1 MPVSDEELQAAADA
15 VVSVAAYRHDLQA
28 AAVVMRESLE
38 QARVDLEAAK
48 TVYEST
54 LLLWQTGG
62 EAIPEDARQPEPNW
76 SEVYAEA
83 SAHFDVPDE
92 PVVVDVDAPLAD
104 LDAPKPKRRS
114 RKKEAE

>member
-1 MPVSDEELQAAADA
+1 MPVSDEELQDAADA
-15 VVSVAAYRHDLQA
+15 VVLSVDFLASLQDASVALRESIEEARSDAEYARMAYR
-28 AAVVMRESLE
+28 E
-38 QARVDLEAAK
+38 K
-48 TVYEST
+48 

-83 SAHFDVPDE
+83 WAHFDVPDE
-92 PVVVDVDAPLAD
+92 PVVVDVDAPLDD